1 MESCYKS
8 DNGFTLVE
16 VLVTLAV
23 SLVLLGA
30 VWGFFENQH
39 RNYSTQERLT
49 EMQQNARAGLEMM
62 SREIRMAGYNP
73 TGAVGLP
80 VCAGTNMAS
89 ASNSPCAGISN
100 ASSNTVSFSADLNGN
115 GAVTP
120 ATASANPGENISY
133 SIYTCGNHQCLGRTS
148 NGSLQPLADHITGLT
163 LTYYDSSDGIAS
175 DLSLIRKVKISLVAA
190 TSAPDFKNVTRT
202 MTLTADVTLRNYD

>member
-1 MESCYKS
+1 MKSCHKS

-16 VLVTLAV
+16 VMVALAV

-30 VWGFFENQH
+30 IWGFFENQH

-49 EMQQNARAGLEMM
+49 EMQQNARVGLEMM
-62 SREIRMAGYNP
+62 TREIRMAGYNP
-73 TGAVGLP
+73 TGGLS

-89 ASNSPCAGISN
+89 ATNSPCVGISN
-100 ASSNTVSFSADLNGN
+100 ASGNTVSFSADLNGN

-163 LTYYDSSDGIAS
+163 LTYYDSSDGVAA